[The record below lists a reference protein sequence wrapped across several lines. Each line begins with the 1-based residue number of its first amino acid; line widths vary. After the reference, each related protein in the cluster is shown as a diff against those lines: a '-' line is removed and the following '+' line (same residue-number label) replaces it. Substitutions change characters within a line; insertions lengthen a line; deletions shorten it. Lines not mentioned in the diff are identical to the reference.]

1 MPRSRP
7 GARESESKQQQ
18 SQSDMP
24 PSITKAPRNDE
35 TRLRQ
40 ILLNLLGNAVKFT
53 PDGGEVS
60 LTVEILPGKEGADRK
75 DSLRFTVADNGIG
88 IDPDQIDTLFQPFVQ
103 VDNSFSR
110 KYAGSGLGLSLVK
123 RYVELHSGSKS
134 VESEPGKGSRF
145 TVDLPFSNLD
155 SRFEYLPNENPSA
168 ESREFSNPDDSDRS
182 DTEHLPLI
190 LLAEDNEHVAMAFV
204 PILEMH

>member
-1 MPRSRP
+1 MQ
-7 GARESESKQQQ
+7 A
-18 SQSDMP
+18 
-24 PSITKAPRNDE
+24 DE

-60 LTVEILPGKEGADRK
+60 LIVEILPGKEGADRK

-110 KYAGSGLGLSLVK
+110 K
-123 RYVELHSGSKS
+123 
-134 VESEPGKGSRF
+134 
-145 TVDLPFSNLD
+145 
-155 SRFEYLPNENPSA
+155 
-168 ESREFSNPDDSDRS
+168 
-182 DTEHLPLI
+182 
-190 LLAEDNEHVAMAFV
+190 
-204 PILEMH
+204 